1 MRLKFSAALEL
12 KGRLL
17 FRASFTSGRSKIL
30 KQKSSKFAAIIKLTA
45 MSVLEQLQER
55 SGNTC
60 ELCGSTE
67 NLMVY
72 EVPPVSTGGV
82 DGSLLGCT
90 TCIDQIE
97 NPDNVDSNHWRCLN
111 DSMWSEHDAVK
122 VVAWRMLNRLK
133 PEGWP
138 QDLLDMMYLDDETL
152 EWAKATGEGEEESE
166 KIIHRDVN
174 GNILENGDSV
184 VLVKDLKVKGSSMVA
199 KQGTAVRRISLDHEN
214 AEYIEGKVDG
224 QQIVIIT
231 KYVKKI

>member
-1 MRLKFSAALEL
+1 MRLKFSTALEL
-12 KGRLL
+12 TGKLL

-30 KQKSSKFAAIIKLTA
+30 KQKSSKFAAIIKLTT